1 MFHSWHTSFISFF
14 PAAAPVI
21 RSLHNYTVVEGSDII
36 ITFDLL
42 GHPSPDS
49 LQYFMDGTPLDL
61 PTDSNG
67 EGGDTDSDTNRIS
80 LLVDRPGSLL
90 IRRVR
95 RTDSGVYSLL
105 ARSSIG
111 EGTASTQLIVLCR
124 YWQRQYTNLN
134 YNLSLI

>member
-1 MFHSWHTSFISFF
+1 MFRSWHTSFISFF

-21 RSLHNYTVVEGSDII
+21 HSLHNYTVIEGSDVI

-61 PTDSNG
+61 LT
-67 EGGDTDSDTNRIS
+67 EGNEEGDDRDSDTNRIS
-80 LLVDRPGSLL
+80 LLADRPGSLL
-90 IRRVR
+90 IRRVK

-105 ARSSIG
+105 ARNSIG
-111 EGTASTQLIVLCR
+111 ERTASTQLIVLCR
-124 YWQRQYTNLN
+124 YILAMY
-134 YNLSLI
+134 

>member
-1 MFHSWHTSFISFF
+1 MFRSWHTSFVSFF

-21 RSLHNYTVVEGSDII
+21 RSLHNYTVIEGSDVI

-42 GHPSPDS
+42 GHPSPNS

-61 PTDSNG
+61 LTESNG
-67 EGGDTDSDTNRIS
+67 EGGDRDSDTNRIS
-80 LLVDRPGSLL
+80 LLADRPGSLL
-90 IRRVR
+90 IRRVK

-105 ARSSIG
+105 AKNSIG

-124 YWQRQYTNLN
+124 YWL
-134 YNLSLI
+134 LV